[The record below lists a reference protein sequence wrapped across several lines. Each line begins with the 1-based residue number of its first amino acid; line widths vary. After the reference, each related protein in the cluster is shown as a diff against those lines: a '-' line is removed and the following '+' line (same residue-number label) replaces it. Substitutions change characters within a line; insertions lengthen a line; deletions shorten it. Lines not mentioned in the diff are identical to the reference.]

1 MELQFQKI
9 QMTLLN
15 THLKKRKE
23 NRDFRYK
30 NLSNLIGYFEVKIH
44 IDMIDNE

>member
-1 MELQFQKI
+1 MGLQFQKI

-15 THLKKRKE
+15 TNFNKKNE

>member
-1 MELQFQKI
+1 MGLQFQKI

-15 THLKKRKE
+15 TYFSKKNE

>member
-1 MELQFQKI
+1 MGLQFQKI

-15 THLKKRKE
+15 TNLKKNE
-23 NRDFRYK
+23 NRDFRFK

-44 IDMIDNE
+44 IDMIYNE